1 MLIDDDK
8 VIYYIDLD
16 KMETIGGEKMAYSN
30 NHYVPQFILRRFGT
44 KINRY
49 NVKTGEFKCKT
60 STINAFSDKDIYPE
74 WLELLLGTIES
85 KIADLIDKK
94 VLTASS
100 NVTITR
106 KENWLIK
113 KFFAI
118 ETLRVPGSSL
128 YSVRHLD
135 SVERLKQDGFKEIEI
150 SGESNLAYAY
160 RTMKVLIESNS
171 LEEVYNHKEVTY
183 EACKW
188 GTLFNNCYISIW
200 DSSKCNEDFIIT
212 DNGMN
217 CEHDRTRFLTFP
229 NLCGKGPYTNNNYE
243 MLKNGYVLKCL
254 SDSKNLNN
262 EKETLI
268 YFNILNRMNYVHANY
283 YYFAVS
289 STRTIALINPFYR
302 LYYDADLLHIIKRKP
317 NVWPT
322 LLSQDAMS
330 SNKQTYVSNG
340 SISQED
346 KYHYT
351 IKDLPLEDVITI
363 NCMALDRIKRW
374 LGFDNSSKIA
384 RSLNVYS
391 MTPKEFQRNNYEN
404 LKEVLFSLGC
414 DFPNTRKYREMNE
427 KMTRSFFTK
436 EDVEYIEFFY
446 NSIQYLKNLV

>member
-1 MLIDDDK
+1 
-8 VIYYIDLD
+8 
-16 KMETIGGEKMAYSN
+16 MAYSN
-30 NHYVPQFILRRFGT
+30 NHYVPQFILRRFGS

-49 NVKTGEFKCKT
+49 NVETGEFKCKT

-94 VLTASS
+94 VLNASS
-100 NVTITR
+100 EVTITR

-150 SGESNLAYAY
+150 TGESNLAYAY

-217 CEHDRTRFLTFP
+217 CEHDRTRFFTFQ
-229 NLCGKGPYTNNNYE
+229 NLCGNGPYTNTNDE
-243 MLKNGYVLKCL
+243 MLKNGYVLKHL
-254 SDSKNLNN
+254 VDSYNSKDINKNF
-262 EKETLI
+262 I
-268 YFNILNRMNYVHANY
+268 YSSILNKMNYVHANY

-302 LYYDADLLHIIKRKP
+302 LYYDVDLLQITKIKP

-322 LLSQDAMS
+322 LLSENAMS
-330 SNKQTYVSNG
+330 SNTQTYVSSKGFSEND
-340 SISQED
+340 E
-346 KYHYT
+346 YHYL
-351 IKDLPLEDVITI
+351 IKDLPLEDVIKI

-374 LGFDNSSKIA
+374 LGFDNSSRIA

-391 MTPKEFQRNNYEN
+391 MIPKEFQRKYYDK
-404 LKEVLFSLGC
+404 LKDILFSLGC
-414 DFPNTRKYREMNE
+414 DFPNTKKYRKISE
-427 KMTRSFFTK
+427 KLIYSVFSK
-436 EDVEYIEFFY
+436 EDMEYIEFYY
-446 NSIQYLKNLV
+446 NSIQH